1 MSGVKIQKVDHVEP
15 EAFKPTTTAASRHK
29 SARTYPRSAMKGTR
43 SRLRGGGEFIGVRD
57 PAKPPPS
64 HKKTLRILTKKGADI
79 RRKTIKQSVQSMSD
93 GGVRAALKKSNI
105 TVNPKTPAH
114 IAREILE
121 GGMEAGMIV
130 LK

>member
-1 MSGVKIQKVDHVEP
+1 MSKIQIQKVDHAEEP
-15 EAFKPTTTAASRHK
+15 PKIASSRQK
-29 SARTYPRSAMKGTR
+29 SMKTFPRGVMKGSRTR
-43 SRLRGGGEFIGVRD
+43 KGGSDIVGVKD

-64 HKKTLRILTKKGADI
+64 RRGTLRILTDKGAKL
-79 RRKTIKQSVQSMSD
+79 RRKTIKQNVQSMSD
-93 GGVRAALKKSNI
+93 GKVRDVLKKSNI

-130 LK
+130 VK

>member
-15 EAFKPTTTAASRHK
+15 EVK
-29 SARTYPRSAMKGTR
+29 STHRKSMRTFPRGVMKGTR
-43 SRLRGGGEFIGVRD
+43 SRARGGSDFIPVKD

-64 HKKTLRILTKKGADI
+64 RRSTLKILTKKGADH
-79 RRKTIKQSVQSMSD
+79 RRKTIKQSVDKMSEA
-93 GGVRAALKKSNI
+93 GVRAALKKSNI
-105 TVNPKTPAH
+105 TVNPKTPPH

-130 LK
+130 PK